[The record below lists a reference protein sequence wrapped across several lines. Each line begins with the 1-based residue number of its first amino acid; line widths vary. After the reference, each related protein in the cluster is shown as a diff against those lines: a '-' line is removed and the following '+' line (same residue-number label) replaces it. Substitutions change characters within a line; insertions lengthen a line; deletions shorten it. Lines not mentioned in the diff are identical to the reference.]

1 MRTAHFF
8 GGLTIIAGVSLLAF
22 SADDKPRGPGGGK
35 DGQTKGPP
43 GRDVPIEDLASLFR
57 TEVPAHALDV
67 LLGRPT
73 KNSITASVLAYA
85 DREGVIQFG
94 PKAGALVA
102 KTAIFALQAGVPLEV
117 PISGLQPDTQYFY
130 KLSTRAPN
138 GAWMAEPEHSFR
150 TQRAPGRTF
159 TFTVQADPHL
169 DDKVEPKLLERSL
182 LNCLADSPDFLID
195 LGDTFM
201 TDKYRRSYELAA
213 KQYVAQ
219 RYYFGLIGHSAP
231 VFLVLGNHDGEMG
244 GRRRNEDEAVW
255 SNTMRKMYFANPI
268 PDGFYTGNDVKHPKL
283 GLLEDYYAW
292 EWGDALFVALDPFWF
307 SRDVGDDN
315 WQRSLGERQYQWLK
329 RTLEGSKA
337 KFKFIFLHHLVGG
350 SSIEGRGGSEAA
362 PFYEWGGKNADGTD
376 GFAAHR
382 PGWPMPIH
390 QLLVQNHVSIV
401 FHGHDHIF
409 AKQDLDGIVYQEV
422 PQPGN
427 PPRGDPNTVPR
438 TATEYGYLAGKIL
451 GAPGY
456 MRITVSPEKVTAD
469 LVRSVQR
476 EQESAARKNREVAF
490 SYTIGAGAKSAPP
503 RDPEK

>member
-1 MRTAHFF
+1 MKAAHLIV
-8 GGLTIIAGVSLLAF
+8 GAALVASVSLLAF
-22 SADDKPRGPGGGK
+22 SADGKPPGPGGGK
-35 DGQTKGPP
+35 GSK

-57 TEVPAHALDV
+57 TEVPVHPLDIV
-67 LLGRPT
+67 LGRPT

-85 DREGVIQFG
+85 DREGVIHFG
-94 PKAGALVA
+94 PKAGAPVA
-102 KTAIFALQAGVPLEV
+102 KTTVFALKAGVPAEV
-117 PISGLQPDTQYFY
+117 PITGLQADTQYFY
-130 KLSTRAPN
+130 KLSTRAGT
-138 GAWMAEPEHSFR
+138 GAWTAEPEHSFR
-150 TQRAPGRTF
+150 TQRAPGSTF

-182 LNCLADSPDFLID
+182 LNCLSDAPDFLID

-201 TDKYRRSYELAA
+201 TDKFRRRYELAA

-219 RYYFGLIGHSAP
+219 RFYFGLIGHSAP
-231 VFLVLGNHDGEMG
+231 VFLALGNHDGEMG
-244 GRRRNEDEAVW
+244 GRRHDENEAVW
-255 SNTMRKMYFANPI
+255 SNTMRKKYFPNPV
-268 PDGFYTGNDVKHPKL
+268 PDGFYAGDEFKHPKL

-292 EWGDALFVALDPFWF
+292 TWGDALFVVLDPFWF
-307 SRDVGDDN
+307 SGEAQDDN
-315 WQRSLGERQYQWLK
+315 WKRSLGEVQYQWLK

-350 SSIEGRGGSEAA
+350 ATIEGRGGSEAA
-362 PFYEWGGKNADGTD
+362 PFYEWGGKNQDGTN

-427 PPRGDPNTVPR
+427 PPRGDANTAPR
-438 TATEYGYLAGKIL
+438 TAAEYGYLAGKIL

-456 MRITVSPEKVTAD
+456 MRITVAPDTVTAD
-469 LVRSVQR
+469 LVRSCMPAD
-476 EQESAARKNREVAF
+476 ETATRKNKAVAH
-490 SYTIGAGAKSAPP
+490 SYEIRPK
-503 RDPEK
+503 